1 MAQGVA
7 EGGFGENLATKPT
20 TGTHAHKGERIVH
33 RKRIV
38 GALIAGS
45 LLFGSVACD
54 DSSPENTQQVDEDD
68 QNTGPGDGTDETG
81 PGR

>member
-1 MAQGVA
+1 VDW
-7 EGGFGENLATKPT
+7 
-20 TGTHAHKGERIVH
+20 
-33 RKRIV
+33 KRIV

-45 LLFGSVACD
+45 LIFGGVACD